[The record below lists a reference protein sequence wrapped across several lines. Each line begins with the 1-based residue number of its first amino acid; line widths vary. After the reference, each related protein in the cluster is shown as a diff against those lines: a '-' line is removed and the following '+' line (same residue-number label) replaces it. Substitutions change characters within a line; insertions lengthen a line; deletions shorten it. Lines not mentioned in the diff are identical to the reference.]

1 MYIRYSFSLEIMGS
15 CARWEI
21 KSAVHLLTATTRGWE
36 WGWGRESERG
46 WGRGRESE
54 RGERA
59 VELSKKKEKRLWIV
73 LRYKWLYPFF
83 EFTLSSLSTETVTPD
98 WVMFCRSVHSKE
110 ALILTPDTKYCMIQF
125 AKTRRVYACHFP
137 FGLKIRWGPRQLPS
151 RVPRAPNLTLIF
163 HDLLYITPASR
174 IRTGHEKA
182 EKAMSAALSTFLPH
196 LRDILPP
203 PKPLSLLLLE

>member
-21 KSAVHLLTATTRGWE
+21 KSAVHLLTASTRG

-98 WVMFCRSVHSKE
+98 GVMFCRSVHCKE

-125 AKTRRVYACHFP
+125 ANKESLRLSFSFWPKDKMGTPSTPLPCP
-137 FGLKIRWGPRQLPS
+137 PRPKFDTDIS
-151 RVPRAPNLTLIF
+151 R
-163 HDLLYITPASR
+163 S
-174 IRTGHEKA
+174 
-182 EKAMSAALSTFLPH
+182 
-196 LRDILPP
+196 
-203 PKPLSLLLLE
+203 PLHNTSQ